1 MRFRGIIL
9 QYVLDCSGGTS
20 MKKKIALF
28 SALTLIS
35 LASCSNKAASSQPSD
50 TSSEISASE
59 QEISETENIS
69 DTSAQADENG
79 SSAKDPD
86 KFNTYPMDEL
96 YGENSPLSG
105 YWHTNGKDMY
115 IEYNEFGNE
124 GFTIFIL
131 GENMQI
137 FSSQVGTFSGTP
149 QNTDY
154 ILASSEDDAEVA
166 NLFNRST
173 KFNMAVNDDNTISV
187 FLDFGYSNTS
197 TYTFEKTNQPAEAM
211 MPYCGSWGDAKGT
224 QLGFTYSES
233 KNMTEFST
241 LFGFSPDQYPVGIPS
256 VTDDNECWICCPFK
270 KSVLTS
276 FSDQGVYYDVI
287 NIHMEFNSDGTVNVG
302 RVYTNP
308 NLINSGISN
317 TGLVLQKLSD

>member
-1 MRFRGIIL
+1 MRAL
-9 QYVLDCSGGTS
+9 QYS
-20 MKKKIALF
+20 
-28 SALTLIS
+28 
-35 LASCSNKAASSQPSD
+35 
-50 TSSEISASE
+50 
-59 QEISETENIS
+59 
-69 DTSAQADENG
+69 
-79 SSAKDPD
+79 SSAR
-86 KFNTYPMDEL
+86 
-96 YGENSPLSG
+96 
-105 YWHTNGKDMY
+105 
-115 IEYNEFGNE
+115 ICR
-124 GFTIFIL
+124 
-131 GENMQI
+131 
-137 FSSQVGTFSGTP
+137 FSLSQVGTFSGTP

-154 ILASSEDDAEVA
+154 ILASSEDDSEVA

-241 LFGFSPDQYPVGIPS
+241 IFGFSPDQYPVGIPS

-317 TGLVLQKLSD
+317 TGLVLQKNYLTNEKTCRTLRTVLIQKFLHLISRETLLKKGSLNGAVPSVLGGISPPRGNPRTPFPKTLSNFSP